1 MNKILPIILVVVFS
15 GCTNTADLRIKQLN
29 AFKDA
34 TAKCKSET
42 NTMVKYV
49 HCIHEYRAWNTKH
62 QYIDNVPWDMSSSQM
77 KVLYF
82 DHEQVRML
90 EKKYALVI
98 AEEVDAG
105 RATRAKG
112 ELEIGKVSK
121 ILFDEWNAKRGLAAA
136 YDFQKSLL
144 LLDIYSKAIE
154 RTTPK
159 QQIIIPPRY

>member
-1 MNKILPIILVVVFS
+1 MNKILPIILVVVLF

-42 NTMVKYV
+42 NTMVEDV
-49 HCIHEYRAWNTKH
+49 HCIHEYRAWNNKY
-62 QYIDNVPWDMSSSQM
+62 QYIDNVPWDVSSSEM

-105 RATRAKG
+105 RATRARG

-121 ILFDEWNAKRGLAAA
+121 ILFDEWSAKRGLIANQ
-136 YDFQKSLL
+136 DFQKSLQF
-144 LLDIYSKAIE
+144 LDIYSKAIE

-159 QQIIIPPRY
+159 PSTIIINE